1 MDPGFEKGKII
12 FNNMV
17 RLYVNMRKE
26 DYHDLTVKNIFYLI
40 RFKIWPILLILKN
53 YSLTTIFDPQGTLR
67 LARCS
72 AKLGKAHPAEKSP

>member
-26 DYHDLTVKNIFYLI
+26 DYHDLTVKNIFLSYQI
-40 RFKIWPILLILKN
+40 QDMADPFDLKELFSDYN
-53 YSLTTIFDPQGTLR
+53 I
-67 LARCS
+67 
-72 AKLGKAHPAEKSP
+72 